1 MTRYLCAPAIIV
13 VLVASGVA
21 SAEPATTNSL
31 MTPAAPT
38 LKTPLAVWAGAVA
51 ADQITTYWFSSQY
64 GDQIRE
70 ANPLIRP
77 LDRHPFLLVATGAAI
92 DAASGWAAFR
102 FLGPRHPTLA
112 KIVFYGAA
120 GYRAYLAAHN
130 IRMMRLANGMR
141 SAPPIR

>member
-1 MTRYLCAPAIIV
+1 MTRYLCACTIIV
-13 VLVASGVA
+13 VSIASGVA
-21 SAEPATTNSL
+21 SAEPATRTAIVTPV
-31 MTPAAPT
+31 TPA
-38 LKTPLAVWAGAVA
+38 LKTPLAVWASAVA
-51 ADQITTYWFSSQY
+51 ADQITTYWFSSEY

-77 LDRHPFLLVATGAAI
+77 LDRHPFLLVTTGAAI

-120 GYRAYLAAHN
+120 GYRMYLVAHN
-130 IRMMRLANGMR
+130 IRMMRLASGMR
-141 SAPPIR
+141 SAPPL